1 MEWEQQAFLKD
12 THHNKNEEYFIEK
25 YLKPLSKK
33 NESFPISNGDD
44 SSMINFNSLISV
56 DSFVVGQHFPK
67 DLNPFFIGYRS
78 IAVASSDILAMG
90 AKPEGCLL
98 SITINK
104 PSDKWFREFS
114 NGVNEFLERHKM
126 SLLGGDLTKGKLNI
140 GVTVIGKT
148 NKKIL
153 KRDNAKVNENIFISG
168 TLGRGY
174 LGRLEYRKVDAK
186 LNHFLMPKIPIHD
199 IDKIREVASS
209 CIDVSDGFL
218 IDLKRI
224 LISSKVGA
232 DIFLNE
238 NFCTNGK
245 ADLICGDDYVLCFTS
260 NLDEK
265 DLTKLLPD
273 SYYVGKIK
281 KEQKLDVYDQN
292 NNKLNFNKS
301 GWDSFI

>member
-12 THHNKNEEYFIEK
+12 THHKKNEEYFIEK

-33 NESFPISNGDD
+33 NKSFPISNGDD
-44 SSMINFNSLISV
+44 CSMINFNSLISV
-56 DSFVVGQHFPK
+56 DSFVEGQHFPK
-67 DLNPFFIGYRS
+67 DLDPFFIGYRS
-78 IAVASSDILAMG
+78 IAVAASDILAMG

-104 PSDKWFREFS
+104 PSDKWFKGFS
-114 NGVNEFLERHKM
+114 IGVSEFLSRYQI
-126 SLLGGDLTKGKLNI
+126 SLLGGDLTKGNLNI
-140 GVTVIGKT
+140 GVTVIGKA
-148 NKKIL
+148 NNKIL
-153 KRDNAKVNENIFISG
+153 ERNGAKVNENIFISG

-174 LGRLEYRKVDAK
+174 LGRLKYREIETK
-186 LNHFLMPKIPIHD
+186 LNHFLMPNIPLHD
-199 IDKIREVASS
+199 IDIIREVASS

-232 DIFLNE
+232 DIYLNE

-245 ADLICGDDYVLCFTS
+245 EDLICGDDYVLCFTS
-260 NLDEK
+260 NHDEK
-265 DLTKLLPD
+265 DLSKMLPD
-273 SYYVGKIK
+273 AHFVGKIK
-281 KEQKLDVYDQN
+281 KEQKLNVYDQN
-292 NNKLNFNKS
+292 KNKLNFKKL